1 MSSSEGSAME
11 NTKLVVTDKRCE
23 QPSAASSSGGAT
35 SSPDSEESVS
45 ETSARATLEGEY
57 LSEFIDLLARKG
69 ARVAN
74 RTQDGS

>member
-1 MSSSEGSAME
+1 ME
-11 NTKLVVTDKRCE
+11 NTKLVAADKRCE

-45 ETSARATLEGEY
+45 EKSAKATLEGEY
-57 LSEFIDLLARKG
+57 LSEFIDLLVRKG

-74 RTQDGS
+74 